1 MSIES
6 LVSRARH
13 ICESNGA
20 RFTSIREKVFRLLA
34 QANGGSGAYEL
45 LDQLKLTEPAAKP
58 ATIYRAL
65 DFLTEQGFIHKI
77 ESTNAFLLCHH
88 FEEHHPAQ
96 LLICDQCNDVQELHS
111 SVLQQ
116 EFTRLALEQGF
127 LVQSQ
132 TIEAHGRCNNCQQK
146 GHAAEHQCGIN

>member
-13 ICESNGA
+13 ICEVNGA

-34 QANGGSGAYEL
+34 DTHGGIGAYEL
-45 LDQLKLTEPAAKP
+45 LDQLKQTEPAAKP

-77 ESTNAFLLCHH
+77 ESSNAFLLCHH

-96 LLICDQCNDVQELHS
+96 LLICDRCNHVEELHS
-111 SVLQQ
+111 TPLQQ
-116 EFTRLALEQGF
+116 EFQRLASEKGF
-127 LVQSQ
+127 LIQRQ
-132 TIEAHGRCNNCQQK
+132 TIEAHGICQSCLK
-146 GHAAEHQCGIN
+146 KEANS

>member
-6 LVSRARH
+6 LVTRARH
-13 ICESNGA
+13 ICDVNGA

-34 QANGGSGAYEL
+34 ETNGGIGAYEL
-45 LDQLKLTEPAAKP
+45 LEQLKVSEPAAKP

-88 FEEHHPAQ
+88 FEQHHPAQ
-96 LLICDQCNDVQELHS
+96 LLICDQCGHVEELHS

-116 EFTRLALEQGF
+116 EFVTLASEKGF
-127 LVQSQ
+127 LIHRQ
-132 TIEAHGRCNNCQQK
+132 TVEAHGSCQRCLKKTLNN
-146 GHAAEHQCGIN
+146 

>member
-1 MSIES
+1 MESVMSVES

-13 ICESNGA
+13 ICEVNGA

-34 QANGGSGAYEL
+34 NTHSGIGAYEL

-96 LLICDQCNDVQELHS
+96 LLICDQCGEVQELHS
-111 SVLQQ
+111 APLQQ
-116 EFTRLALEQGF
+116 EFNRQASEKGF
-127 LVQSQ
+127 LIQRQ
-132 TIEAHGRCNNCQQK
+132 TIEAHGLCQSCRK
-146 GHAAEHQCGIN
+146 KDSNS